1 MGYSVTITLCVCSA
15 RTRRN
20 IRLGVTA
27 VRARLKKI
35 ALLSKQTL
43 FFSGSLFLASVG
55 QIGTCMCLKRKE
67 FSHRFISYWYGEC
80 ERLVVP
86 RKRTNCVN

>member
-20 IRLGVTA
+20 IRLGVTV

-35 ALLSKQTL
+35 AVEANFVFFRIFVFGIGRSNWNLHVLETKGILPSFYFLLVRRMRT
-43 FFSGSLFLASVG
+43 VG
-55 QIGTCMCLKRKE
+55 RSSEENKLR
-67 FSHRFISYWYGEC
+67 
-80 ERLVVP
+80 
-86 RKRTNCVN
+86 